1 MAKKE
6 KHTIEVKYL
15 DLKTRF
21 KAGTISIEEVD
32 QITCELIAEL
42 AVLTVKGYTEINGTS
57 IDLMKDRVWWIVE
70 KAGLLPE
77 YRDDEDFIDEEIDEE
92 EDDYYNDDEFEYA
105 IEIDDSKFY
114 K

>member
-6 KHTIEVKYL
+6 KHTIEIDFL
-15 DLKTRF
+15 DLKNKF
-21 KAGTISIEEVD
+21 KANQLTTEEVD
-32 QITCELIAEL
+32 QITSKLIAEL
-42 AVLTVKGYTEINGTS
+42 AVLTVNGITEINGTS

-77 YRDDEDFIDEEIDEE
+77 YRDPEEDIEDEIEDNYYNE
-92 EDDYYNDDEFEYA
+92 EDDFDF
-105 IEIDDSKFY
+105 EIDDSKFY

>member
-6 KHTIEVKYL
+6 KHTIEIDFL

-21 KAGTISIEEVD
+21 KAGELTIEEVD
-32 QITCELIAEL
+32 QITSKLIAEL
-42 AVLTVKGYTEINGTS
+42 AVLTVNGITEINGTS
-57 IDLMKDRVWWIVE
+57 IDLYKDRVWWIVE

-77 YRDDEDFIDEEIDEE
+77 YRDPEDEIDDLVDE
-92 EDDYYNDDEFEYA
+92 EDDYYKVEDDFDF
-105 IEIDDSKFY
+105 EIDDSKFY

>member
-6 KHTIEVKYL
+6 KHTIEVKFL

-21 KAGTISIEEVD
+21 KSGEMSIEEVD

-42 AVLTVKGYTEINGTS
+42 AVLTTKGITEINGTS
-57 IDLMKDRVWWIVE
+57 IDLYKDRVWWIVE

-77 YRDDEDFIDEEIDEE
+77 YRDDEDFIDEEFDEE
-92 EDDYYNDDEFEYA
+92 EDNYYNDDEFEYE

>member
-6 KHTIEVKYL
+6 KHTIEVDFL

-21 KAGTISIEEVD
+21 KAGEMSIEEVD
-32 QITCELIAEL
+32 QITCKLITELT
-42 AVLTVKGYTEINGTS
+42 VLTMKGFTEINGTS
-57 IDLMKDRVWWIVE
+57 IDLYKDRVWWIIE

-77 YRDDEDFIDEEIDEE
+77 YRDPEDDIEDLFDE
-92 EDDYYNDDEFEYA
+92 EDDYYEIDDDFDF
-105 IEIDDSKFY
+105 EIDDSKFY

>member
-1 MAKKE
+1 MAKKQ
-6 KHTIEVKYL
+6 KHTIEIDFL

-21 KAGTISIEEVD
+21 KAGKMSIEEVD
-32 QITCELIAEL
+32 HATCKLIAEL
-42 AVLTVKGYTEINGTS
+42 AVLTVNGVTEINGVS
-57 IDLMKDRVWWIVE
+57 IDLYKDRVWWIVE

-77 YRDDEDFIDEEIDEE
+77 YRDEEDFEDEGMDE
-92 EDDYYNDDEFEYA
+92 EDDYYNDDDFEYS

>member
-6 KHTIEVKYL
+6 KHTIEVRYL
-15 DLKTRF
+15 DLKKRF
-21 KAGTISIEEVD
+21 KSGDISIEEVD

-42 AVLTVKGYTEINGTS
+42 AVLTTRNITEINGAS
-57 IDLMKDRVWWIVE
+57 IDLYKDRVWWIIE

-77 YRDDEDFIDEEIDEE
+77 YRDGEDEDEDEE
-92 EDDYYNDDEFEYA
+92 EDEEDNWYNESEFKYE